1 LCDKYYDLPD
11 TKSQR
16 GAGFGYS
23 SKYDFTKGIE
33 KTPDPTKYLIKSD
46 FEKMTENK
54 LGVSIGQ
61 SREVA
66 IFK

>member
-1 LCDKYYDLPD
+1 MCDKYYDLPD

-23 SKYDFTKGIE
+23 SK
-33 KTPDPTKYLIKSD
+33 LIKSD

-54 LGVSIGQ
+54 QGVSIGE
-61 SREVA
+61 SRQVV